1 MHPSHVANVDANAFL
16 DDSCRAPH
24 STQHHSIAGSIKRK
38 AGQNLLENLLIT
50 NAKLGQQ
57 ETFHFQNTLQA
68 TPQVPGVPPPLAA
81 VLHNLTNTLNTN
93 HQDLTA

>member
-16 DDSCRAPH
+16 DDSCRAAH

-57 ETFHFQNTLQA
+57 ETFHFQ
-68 TPQVPGVPPPLAA
+68 TPCKQRLKF
-81 VLHNLTNTLNTN
+81 LEFHLLWQQSSTT
-93 HQDLTA
+93 